1 MPAASYNFSIE
12 QGSDLEVV
20 FQYIDENNTF
30 VNLTNYYILLKFIS
44 SDTGQIYTFDNI
56 TDTTNYQMTTDNYG
70 RIILHIPARVTN
82 TYNFPSA
89 NYDLDIQEPNEQY
102 PGSGLKRYRFAQGT
116 VSLIKRNIPI
126 TIQDVAA
133 PMNRPAPDACAINCS
148 SFDSSI
154 YSGSGIQIRDN
165 TSTASSVSVSD
176 SRPINYI
183 ELAINGLN
191 HPSPQDLSVF
201 LAPPSGDKILL
212 FANTKISN
220 YTPGFSFVLSDR
232 ALPNTSLNT
241 VKNGGIC
248 KITDKRNLIRFN
260 NSIPMLICDNNGC
273 TESNVPLSISSGG
286 ITIGALNNENLLS
299 SFSSFNG
306 YVPSSGDW
314 TLYVQDND
322 IGGSGIIDSWKLVIT
337 YVDLES

>member
-30 VNLTNYYILLKFIS
+30 VNLTNYYILLKFIA
-44 SDTGQIYTFDNI
+44 DTGQIYTFDNI
-56 TDTTNYQMTTDNYG
+56 TDTTNYQMITDNSG
-70 RIILHIPARVTN
+70 RIILNIPARITN
-82 TYNFPSA
+82 TYDFSSA

-116 VSLIKRNIPI
+116 VSIIKRNIPI
-126 TIQDVAA
+126 TIQDVAD

-148 SFDSSI
+148 SFESAI

-165 TSTASSVSVSD
+165 TSTVSSVSVSD
-176 SRPINYI
+176 SRPINYV
-183 ELAINGLN
+183 ELAINGLK

-232 ALPNTSLNT
+232 ALPNTSLKT
-241 VKNGGIC
+241 VKNGGMC
-248 KITDKRNLIRFN
+248 KIIDKTNLTRFN
-260 NSIPMLICDNNGC
+260 NSIPILICDNNGC
-273 TESNVPLSISSGG
+273 TESSVPISTNSSG
-286 ITIGALNNENLLS
+286 ISIGGLNNENLLS
-299 SFSSFNG
+299 SFSSLRG

-314 TLYVQDND
+314 TLHVQDND
-322 IGGSGIIDSWKLVIT
+322 IGGSGIIDAWKLIIT